1 MLNLLATPVFLG
13 IHVTLYGLGGIGYAF
28 DTFYHTEP
36 QSIHLLPKRAKV
48 DTVVISGLAIEQ
60 DDGSYKP
67 TGDELL
73 QAFDPEEATVLL
85 EAILPAGAS
94 AELTPVNE
102 SMLIVPLGTTP
113 MIVTQLYTLLTYQG
127 SNIRKVVLVYPANS
141 QEIKNGADLL
151 EKAFED
157 EGKGVRCLRERVPGY
172 ADIDSKQACLAY
184 ERTLEDAIDAVRKDY
199 QVELALSG
207 GRKGMAALAMFV
219 AQRKSI
225 RYIYHTLINDK
236 QLSDKVERET
246 TISALRGTQASKQV
260 RNDRLFLREYEG
272 NGPYTTFVLFRVPVL
287 PAKG

>member
-1 MLNLLATPVFLG
+1 MSQRLLNLLATPVFLG

-141 QEIKNGADLL
+141 QGNN
-151 EKAFED
+151 
-157 EGKGVRCLRERVPGY
+157 
-172 ADIDSKQACLAY
+172 
-184 ERTLEDAIDAVRKDY
+184 
-199 QVELALSG
+199 LS
-207 GRKGMAALAMFV
+207 
-219 AQRKSI
+219 
-225 RYIYHTLINDK
+225 T
-236 QLSDKVERET
+236 SDK
-246 TISALRGTQASKQV
+246 
-260 RNDRLFLREYEG
+260 
-272 NGPYTTFVLFRVPVL
+272 
-287 PAKG
+287 

>member
-1 MLNLLATPVFLG
+1 VSQRLLNLLATPVFLG
-13 IHVTLYGLGGIGYAF
+13 IHVTRYGLGGIGYVF

-36 QSIHLLPKRAKV
+36 QSIHLLPQRAKV

-141 QEIKNGADLL
+141 QGNN
-151 EKAFED
+151 
-157 EGKGVRCLRERVPGY
+157 
-172 ADIDSKQACLAY
+172 
-184 ERTLEDAIDAVRKDY
+184 
-199 QVELALSG
+199 LS
-207 GRKGMAALAMFV
+207 
-219 AQRKSI
+219 
-225 RYIYHTLINDK
+225 T
-236 QLSDKVERET
+236 SDK
-246 TISALRGTQASKQV
+246 
-260 RNDRLFLREYEG
+260 
-272 NGPYTTFVLFRVPVL
+272 
-287 PAKG
+287 